1 MPVALR
7 WSVVSV
13 LALLGLAG
21 LVQLPLAP
29 PLASRTG
36 SATDRVLADLASQE
50 SAQDARARATEVLGG
65 FVGGEITRYF
75 WGGFTGYLDVL
86 GLETP
91 EDMEAQVSEAPQQV
105 QLLLIPREG
114 RERFV
119 ARVQADES
127 GPRSVACRGE
137 GNPGAFGRQGDQ
149 LRCPGGW
156 QPLPLRGVAS
166 RTSRS

>member
-13 LALLGLAG
+13 LTLLGLAG

-50 SAQDARARATEVLGG
+50 SAQDARARATEVLGR

-86 GLETP
+86 GLEAP
-91 EDMEAQVSEAPQQV
+91 EDMEARVSEAPQQV

-119 ARVQADES
+119 ARVQADDNV
-127 GPRSVACRGE
+127 PRSVACRGE
-137 GNPGAFGRQGDQ
+137 GDPGAFGFHGDQ
-149 LRCPGGW
+149 LRCPSGW
-156 QPLPLRGVAS
+156 QPLPLRGAAS
-166 RTSRS
+166 RPSRS